1 MLSRRPHVTHL
12 SWKKWSHLTSSATS
26 ERNQHWWVILTLHPH
41 FLLYFNLISICNM
54 PFSPMCKNYLRL
66 HLETWNH
73 WTGLPTKAEDELE
86 ICFEH
91 LVSFQWHKDPIS
103 AYKEKCAESQLL
115 HCAQDKRKKGNYQA
129 LYGLKKKETMLFRKQ
144 VPLKFTHVI
153 AIWKSELTT
162 SQFAEFA
169 CISDHQELTRSITGF

>member
-1 MLSRRPHVTHL
+1 MLPQKREPHTWEMLSPRGIRKINVCSQGDPTSHT
-12 SWKKWSHLTSSATS
+12 WAGKKWSHLTSSATS
-26 ERNQHWWVILTLHPH
+26 ERNQHWWVIRTLHPH

-54 PFSPMCKNYLRL
+54 PFSPMCKNYMHL

-73 WTGLPTKAEDELE
+73 WAGLPTKAEDELE

-103 AYKEKCAESQLL
+103 AYEEKCAESQLL

-129 LYGLKKKETMLFRKQ
+129 LYGLKKRK
-144 VPLKFTHVI
+144 PCF
-153 AIWKSELTT
+153 SENRYLLNLPTW
-162 SQFAEFA
+162 
-169 CISDHQELTRSITGF
+169 